1 MYTSKYVFMLEKERV
16 FSLCHGQVE
25 AYLGEV
31 QRVGKYTA
39 LVVESTRLRKPFD
52 GVIRNYQDTR

>member
-1 MYTSKYVFMLEKERV
+1 MLEKERV